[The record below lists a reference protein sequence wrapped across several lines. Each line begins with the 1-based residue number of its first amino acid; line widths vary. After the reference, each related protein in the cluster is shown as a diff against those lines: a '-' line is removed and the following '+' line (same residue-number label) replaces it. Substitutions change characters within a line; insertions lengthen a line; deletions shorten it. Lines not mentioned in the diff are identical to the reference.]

1 MTLSDTKIGTR
12 LAATTGLLLVLMLLL
27 TAVGSWLLRDFSRDT
42 DMILHDAIPK
52 ERLVIEWRESIE
64 VDTARTMLLLT
75 TDDAA
80 LRETVEADMRGNA
93 ERLSKVQ
100 QELTQGVSS
109 TDGKALLA
117 QALARRGEYGDI
129 SKGLLAAKAAGELDT
144 LTTGRARLMEAF
156 GAYDASLGKLAQ
168 FQREKTA
175 SLDAQIDADNRRGQM
190 VLGGLCFAALVIAI
204 TCTVTVRRSITVPL
218 QRAMTLAQEVAAG
231 RLSSHQAAC
240 SRDETGQLLAA
251 LYKMNGDLFRIV
263 GAVRDSSATIVTASD
278 EIAHGNQDLSAR
290 TEQQAGSLE
299 ETASSMEELTSTVQQ
314 NAGNVRE
321 ADQLASAASS
331 VAARGSAV
339 VAQVVETMGS
349 INASAGKIN
358 DIIGVIDGIAFQT
371 NILALNAA
379 VEAARA
385 GEQGRGFAVVASEVR
400 NLAQR
405 SASAAK
411 EIKQLIETSARDVA
425 AGTDLVGKAG
435 DTMHEIQSSVE
446 RVTNI
451 MRDISQ
457 ANGEQEAGIAQ
468 INQAITQMDSV
479 TQQNAALVEEAAA
492 ASEAL
497 RDQAA
502 HLGRL
507 VGTFELEEVRQGQP
521 AAPSAARVRQPVPQ
535 VRMALA

>member
-1 MTLSDTKIGTR
+1 MRLSDTRIGFR
-12 LAATTGLLLVLMLLL
+12 LAATNGFLLVLMVLL
-27 TAVGSWLLRDFSRDT
+27 TGIGSWLLRDFNTTT
-42 DMILHDAIPK
+42 DIILHDAFPK
-52 ERLVIEWRESIE
+52 ERLVTEWRQSIE
-64 VDTARTMLLLT
+64 VNAVRTTLLLT

-80 LRETVEADMRGNA
+80 LRETVEAAMRGNV
-93 ERLSKVQ
+93 ERISKVQ
-100 QELTQGVSS
+100 EELTQ
-109 TDGKALLA
+109 TIATETGKALLA
-117 QALARRGEYGDI
+117 DALAKRGEYGDI
-129 SKGLLAAKAAGELDT
+129 RKDLLAKKAAGDLESVT
-144 LTTGRARLMEAF
+144 AGRARLMAALE
-156 GAYDASLGKLAQ
+156 AYDASLAKLAQ
-168 FQREKTA
+168 YQRDRSAKLEA
-175 SLDAQIDADNRRGQM
+175 QVDAQSSQGQWL
-190 VLGGLCFAALVIAI
+190 LGGMCAFALVIAI
-204 TCTVTVRRSITVPL
+204 ACTVLVRRSITIPL
-218 QRAMTLAQEVAAG
+218 QRATALAQEVAAG
-231 RLSSHQAAC
+231 RLSNRSETC

-263 GAVRDSSATIVTASD
+263 GAVRDSSATIVSASD
-278 EIAHGNQDLSAR
+278 EIAHGNQDLSTR

-321 ADQLASAASS
+321 ADQLAS
-331 VAARGSAV
+331 VAANVAAKGSAV

-446 RVTNI
+446 RVTTI
-451 MRDISQ
+451 MRDISL
-457 ANGEQEAGIAQ
+457 ANDEQQAGIAQ
-468 INQAITQMDSV
+468 INGAITQMDSV

-502 HLGRL
+502 HLGQL
-507 VGTFELEEVRQGQP
+507 VGTFELEEARQAQP
-521 AAPSAARVRQPVPQ
+521 AARVRPAAPAPQ
-535 VRMALA
+535 MRMALA